1 MLNRDENGVLVS
13 ADKVSDVTDALK
25 EIEKKISKAMKKKD
39 KLSEEENADLV
50 KSASELTTL
59 LSLVNPE
66 MQKTASPMELIAYLK
81 QVVSIKKIGDALQ
94 ELKND

>member
-25 EIEKKISKAMKKKD
+25 DIEKKISKAMKKKD

-50 KSASELTTL
+50 KSASELKAL

-81 QVVSIKKIGDALQ
+81 QVVNIKKIGDELQ